1 MTMGVY
7 YGHFIGSGK
16 GDQNLPKTLNSNRTS
31 NYPNRAVM
39 QLKNLS

>member
-7 YGHFIGSGK
+7 YGHFMESGK
-16 GDQNLPKTLNSNRTS
+16 GDQNLPKTLTNSKNIY
-31 NYPNRAVM
+31 YPNRAVM